1 MRFSEMGEWG
11 GKKNKIVLGYDLGSE
26 FSQISYYVMGNA
38 EPETVS
44 VITGEQQYNFPTVLG
59 KRLEVNQWVYGKEAL
74 QLAQDREG
82 VLVDNLLQLAREGE
96 QVEVGGS
103 SFDPV
108 ALLALFMKK
117 SLNLL
122 GLLVPVDRVDALM
135 ITVENLDHIMVE
147 ILKQAARMMQLKVEH
162 VYFQDHIESFYN
174 YTIHQEESLWKYD
187 VLLCDFEGEQ
197 LKTYRLECNRRTTP
211 VVVFVEDQVYPDI
224 RRDMSAAGVLSDEE
238 KEQLDGQF
246 LQAVQKL
253 CNGRIV
259 STVYLIGRGFEG
271 DWCRE
276 SLKVLCRGRRI
287 FQGNN
292 LYSKGACFAA
302 GEKLVQ
308 SRIEKEHVFL
318 GKDKLKANLG
328 MKVFRRGEASY
339 FAILDAGINWFE
351 AKAECEFILESG
363 YSFRILVT
371 PLNGRDSREVE
382 IIMGDMPERKMRATR
397 LHMELSMKAENR
409 VQISLKDM
417 GFGEIYPA
425 TGQIWQEEFEI

>member
-1 MRFSEMGEWG
+1 MKLPEIGEWS
-11 GKKNKIVLGYDLGSE
+11 GKKNRVVLGYDLGSE
-26 FSQISYYVMGNA
+26 FSQISYYVTEKGD
-38 EPETVS
+38 PETVS
-44 VITGEQQYNFPTVLG
+44 VVAGEQQYNFPTVLG

-74 QLAQDREG
+74 QLAQDGEG
-82 VLVDNLLQLAREGE
+82 ILVDNLLKLAREGE
-96 QVEVGGS
+96 QIEVGGS
-103 SFDPV
+103 SFDPI

-122 GLLVPVDRVDALM
+122 GLLVSVDKADALM
-135 ITVENLDHIMVE
+135 ITVENLDHVMVE
-147 ILKQAARMMQLKVEH
+147 VLKQAVQMMQLKIEH
-162 VYFQDHIESFYN
+162 IFFQDHIESFYD
-174 YTIHQEESLWKYD
+174 YTIHQEEALWKHE

-197 LKTYRLECNRRTTP
+197 LRTYRLECNRRTTP
-211 VVVFVEDQVYPDI
+211 VVAFVEDEVYPEI
-224 RRDMSAAGVLSDEE
+224 SRDLSGAGMLSGEE
-238 KEQLDGQF
+238 REQLDRQF
-246 LQAVQKL
+246 LQAAQKL

-276 SLKVLCRGRRI
+276 SLRYLCRGRRI

-302 GEKLVQ
+302 GEKLVP
-308 SRIEKEHVFL
+308 SSVGKEHVFL

-328 MKVFRRGEASY
+328 MKVLRRGEPSY
-339 FAILDAGINWFE
+339 FAILDAGINWFD

-371 PLNGRDSREVE
+371 PLTGRDAREVE

-397 LHMELSMKAENR
+397 LHMELSMKAENK
-409 VQISLKDM
+409 VQIILRDM

-425 TGQIWQEEFEI
+425 TGQTWQEEFEI

>member
-1 MRFSEMGEWG
+1 MKFSEMGEWG

-74 QLAQDREG
+74 QLAQDGEG
-82 VLVDNLLQLAREGE
+82 VLVDNLVKLAREGE

-122 GLLVPVDRVDALM
+122 GLLVSVDRTDALM
-135 ITVENLDHIMVE
+135 ITVENLDHVMVE
-147 ILKQAARMMQLKVEH
+147 ILKRAVEMMQLKVEH
-162 VYFQDHIESFYN
+162 IYFQDHIESFYD
-174 YTIHQEESLWKYD
+174 YTIHQEESLWKYE

-197 LKTYRLECNRRTTP
+197 LKTYRLECNHRTTP
-211 VVVFVEDQVYPDI
+211 VVAFVEDQVYPDI
-224 RRDMSAAGVLSDEE
+224 RRDMSAAETLSDVA
-238 KEQLDGQF
+238 KEQLDRQF
-246 LQAVQKL
+246 LEAVQKL

-276 SLKVLCRGRRI
+276 SLRYLCRGRRI

-302 GEKLVQ
+302 GEKIVP
-308 SRIEKEHVFL
+308 SRIGKEHVFL

-328 MKVFRRGEASY
+328 MKVLRRGEPSY

-397 LHMELSMKAENR
+397 LHMALSMKAENR
-409 VQISLKDM
+409 VQIFLKDM

-425 TGQIWQEEFEI
+425 TGQTWQEEFEI